1 MFEKTAKIR
10 CVPVWMAQPVA
21 SVLRPF
27 SKRLYGTTV
36 ALTIMTQID
45 CEDPKMGTHTLNDYY
60 QELAAHWSRKA

>member
-1 MFEKTAKIR
+1 
-10 CVPVWMAQPVA
+10 MAQPVA